1 MKIVR
6 PLPAQDQGVFLYVL
20 VIFQKEEA
28 DKLKDAQARMEEA
41 HQTKMEQ
48 LKETISKQHEQDNAA
63 AKRQMENEM
72 QEVDFQIFSILCS
85 SFD

>member
-6 PLPAQDQGVFLYVL
+6 PLTAQDQGVFLYVL

-48 LKETISKQHEQDNAA
+48 LKETISKQHEQDIAA

-72 QEVDFQIFSILCS
+72 QEVDFHII
-85 SFD
+85 